1 MEGVGHGKAASHGEA
16 AGWLEMR
23 PLGRSEVG
31 PAEPRELISGRTA
44 AGPLAQVQGLLAL
57 GAALN
62 GAIATLLPHPAY
74 YNVAGLLSVQILA
87 LMYGITVLMMGD
99 RISFQM
105 LKIGN
110 LLAAVLTT
118 FAVYFSGDSTSG
130 YAIFYLWIGFYVFYY
145 PVSRREAAGNLAF
158 AAAAYA
164 VAILITP
171 TAPPDSSH
179 TDISFFSIFAGT
191 LATAGLLLTYL
202 RQRVERLMTRLVEAS
217 RTDPL
222 TALPNRVG
230 LQQAL
235 EIEIER
241 ATSDERPVSL
251 VVLDIDHFKSL
262 NERLGISGGDKILQ
276 ELSMMLKDSTR
287 LIDTVARSGGQ
298 EFAIVLPQIDH
309 NGAFLL
315 AEKILSRLRGSMLGS
330 PQGITASAGVA
341 EFPTNASDAAELV
354 AVTDRALQAAKAL
367 GRDRAVIYSPEVTS
381 TVGAVA
387 GKRSVESQAQLATVL
402 SLAEAL
408 DQRDSYTARHSQT
421 VGMLC
426 ETMAREL
433 GLDEARVQRVHL
445 AGILHDIGKIG
456 VPDSILRKPGRL
468 TDEEMDQMRRHPELG
483 ARILASDELD
493 DVREWI
499 LAHHERP
506 DGTGYPK
513 GLSGEQ
519 IPLEAAIVAVGDAY
533 EAMTSDRVY
542 RQAIGEKEARAE
554 LRRHAGTQF
563 DERVVDALL
572 RGLKRERSPIE
583 IEV

>member
-1 MEGVGHGKAASHGEA
+1 MISHMEGFGMGSSRST
-16 AGWLEMR
+16 GWLNVN
-23 PLGRSEVG
+23 PLANRTSV
-31 PAEPRELISGRTA
+31 EPRELISGRSA

-62 GAIATLLPHPAY
+62 GALATLLPHPSY
-74 YNVAGLLSVQILA
+74 YNVVGLLSVQISALA
-87 LMYGITVLMMGD
+87 YGIVVLMLRD
-99 RISFQM
+99 RISFQT
-105 LKIGN
+105 LKVGN
-110 LLAAVLTT
+110 LFAAILTT

-145 PVSRREAAGNLAF
+145 PVSRSEAALNLAF
-158 AAAAYA
+158 AAGCYA
-164 VAILITP
+164 VAILVTP
-171 TAPPDSSH
+171 QAPVGADH
-179 TDISFFSIFAGT
+179 TDISFFSIVAGT

-202 RQRVERLMTRLVEAS
+202 RQRAERLMGRLVEAS

-222 TALPNRVG
+222 TAIPNRVG
-230 LQQAL
+230 LQQSI
-235 EIEIER
+235 EREIER
-241 ATSDERPVSL
+241 ARFDERPVSL
-251 VVLDIDHFKSL
+251 VLIDIDHFKSL
-262 NERLGISGGDKILQ
+262 NEQLGISGGDKILQ
-276 ELSMMLKDSTR
+276 ELAVMFRDSAR

-298 EFAIVLPQIDH
+298 EFAVLLPQIDR

-315 AEKILSRLRGSMLGS
+315 AEKILARLRGSMLGS

-341 EFPTNASDAAELV
+341 EFPRDANDEAELV

-408 DQRDSYTARHSQT
+408 DQRDTYTARHSQT

-426 ETMAREL
+426 EAMAREL

-456 VPDSILRKPGRL
+456 VPDSILGKPGRL
-468 TDEEMDQMRRHPELG
+468 TAEEMDQMKRHPELG
-483 ARILASDELD
+483 ARILASDELE
-493 DVREWI
+493 DVRGWV

-506 DGTGYPK
+506 DGKGYPK
-513 GLSGEQ
+513 GLIADE
-519 IPLEAAIVAVGDAY
+519 IPIEAAIVAVGDAY

-542 RQAIGEKEARAE
+542 RPSIGEKAAQAE
-554 LRRHAGTQF
+554 LRKHSGTQF
-563 DERVVDALL
+563 DARVVDALL
-572 RGLKRERSPIE
+572 RALKRERTP
-583 IEV
+583 VAV

>member
-1 MEGVGHGKAASHGEA
+1 MSHEFGSGPAEEGVG
-16 AGWLEMR
+16 LEMLALPR
-23 PLGRSEVG
+23 NGLEPG
-31 PAEPRELISGRTA
+31 APRELISGRTA

-57 GAALN
+57 GAAVN
-62 GAIATLLPHPAY
+62 GALATLLPHPDY
-74 YNVAGLLSVQILA
+74 YNVPGLLSVQISA
-87 LMYGITVLMMGD
+87 LVYGIVVLMMGD
-99 RISFQM
+99 RISFNT
-105 LKIGN
+105 LKVGN

-118 FAVYFSGDSTSG
+118 FAVYFSSDSSSG

-145 PVSRREAAGNLAF
+145 PVSRWEAAGYLAF
-158 AAAAYA
+158 AGLCYA
-164 VAILITP
+164 VAIAITP
-171 TAPPDSSH
+171 APPPDAAH
-179 TDISFFSIFAGT
+179 TDVAFFSIVAGT

-222 TALPNRVG
+222 TALPNRMG

-235 EIEIER
+235 EKEVER
-241 ATSDERPVSL
+241 ARSDERPVSL
-251 VVLDIDHFKSL
+251 LLVDIDHFKSL

-276 ELSMMLKDSTR
+276 ELAVMLKDSTR

-298 EFAIVLPQIDH
+298 EFAVLLPQIDG

-315 AEKILSRLRGSMLGS
+315 AEKILSRMRGSMLGS

-341 EFPTNASDAAELV
+341 EFPGHAADPAELV
-354 AVTDRALQAAKAL
+354 AVSDRALQAAKAL

-408 DQRDSYTARHSQT
+408 DQRDSYTAKHSQT

-426 ETMAREL
+426 ELMAREL

-456 VPDSILRKPGRL
+456 IPDSILRKPGKL
-468 TDEEMDQMRRHPELG
+468 STDEMDQMRRHPELG

-493 DVREWI
+493 DVRGWI

-513 GLSGEQ
+513 GLTSEE
-519 IPLEAAIVAVGDAY
+519 IPIEASILAVGDAY

-542 RQAIGEKEARAE
+542 RRSIGEKAARHE
-554 LRRHAGTQF
+554 LRRRAGTQF

-572 RGLKRERSPIE
+572 HALKHDQA
-583 IEV
+583 VLKV

>member
-1 MEGVGHGKAASHGEA
+1 MVIPRTRDASRP
-16 AGWLEMR
+16 EMR
-23 PLGRSEVG
+23 PFAKRDAG
-31 PAEPRELISGRTA
+31 PAESGAGFAEPRELISGRTA

-57 GAALN
+57 GAGVN

-74 YNVAGLLSVQILA
+74 YNVPGLLSVQITA
-87 LMYGITVLMMGD
+87 LVYGIAVLMLGD
-99 RISFQM
+99 RISFQT

-110 LLAAVLTT
+110 LFAAVLTT
-118 FAVYFSGDSTSG
+118 SAVYFSGDSTSG

-145 PVSRREAAGNLAF
+145 PVTRREAALNLAF
-158 AAAAYA
+158 AAIAYA
-164 VAILITP
+164 VAIAITP
-171 TAPPDSSH
+171 TPPPAAH
-179 TDISFFSIFAGT
+179 TDISFFSIVAGT

-217 RTDPL
+217 STDPL

-230 LQQAL
+230 LQQAV
-235 EIEIER
+235 EKEIER
-241 ATSDERPVSL
+241 ARSDDRPVSL
-251 VVLDIDHFKSL
+251 LLIDIDHFKSL
-262 NERLGISGGDKILQ
+262 NERVGISGGDKILQ
-276 ELSMMLKDSTR
+276 ELAVMLKDSTR
-287 LIDTVARSGGQ
+287 LIDTVARSAGQ
-298 EFAIVLPQIDH
+298 EFAVLLPQIDQ

-315 AEKILSRLRGSMLGS
+315 AEKILSRLRGSMLVS
-330 PQGITASAGVA
+330 PQGITASVGVA
-341 EFPTNASDAAELV
+341 EFPGNASEAAELIG
-354 AVTDRALQAAKAL
+354 VTDRALQAAKAL

-408 DQRDSYTARHSQT
+408 DQRDSSTARHSQT
-421 VGMLC
+421 VGLLC

-433 GLDEARVQRVHL
+433 GLDEARVQRVRL

-456 VPDSILRKPGRL
+456 VPDSILRKPGKL
-468 TDEEMDQMRRHPELG
+468 TNGEMDQMRRHPELG

-493 DVREWI
+493 DVRGWL

-513 GLSGEQ
+513 GLTSDD
-519 IPLEAAIVAVGDAY
+519 IPLEASILAVGDAY

-542 RQAIGEKEARAE
+542 RKSIGEKAARNE
-554 LRRHAGTQF
+554 LRKSAGSQF
-563 DERVVDALL
+563 DARVVDALL
-572 RGLKRERSPIE
+572 NAMKREQSPIQA
-583 IEV
+583 

>member
-1 MEGVGHGKAASHGEA
+1 MTSRTEAASWG
-16 AGWLEMR
+16 EMR
-23 PLGRSEVG
+23 PFTKRDAG
-31 PAEPRELISGRTA
+31 PDEPRELISGRA
-44 AGPLAQVQGLLAL
+44 YAGPLAQVQGLLAL
-57 GAALN
+57 GAAVN
-62 GAIATLLPHPAY
+62 GAIATLLPHPGY
-74 YNVAGLLSVQILA
+74 FNVPGLLAVQISA
-87 LMYGITVLMMGD
+87 LVYGIVVLMMGE
-99 RISFQM
+99 RISFQA

-110 LLAAVLTT
+110 LLAAGMTT

-145 PVSRREAAGNLAF
+145 PVSRREAAGNLLF
-158 AAAAYA
+158 AACCYA
-164 VAILITP
+164 IAIAITP
-171 TAPPDSSH
+171 TPPAGAAH
-179 TDISFFSIFAGT
+179 TDLSFFSIVAGT

-230 LQQAL
+230 LQQSL
-235 EIEIER
+235 EKEIER
-241 ATSDERPVSL
+241 ARSDQRPVSL
-251 VVLDIDHFKSL
+251 ILIDIDHFKSL
-262 NERLGISGGDKILQ
+262 NERLGISGGDKVLQ
-276 ELSMMLKDSTR
+276 ELSVMFKDSTR

-298 EFAIVLPQIDH
+298 EFAVLLPQIDR

-330 PQGITASAGVA
+330 PQGLTASAGVA
-341 EFPTNASDAAELV
+341 EFPENASDAAELV

-408 DQRDSYTARHSQT
+408 DQRDAYTAKHSQT
-421 VGMLC
+421 VGSLC
-426 ETMAREL
+426 EIMAREL
-433 GLDEARVQRVHL
+433 GLDESRVQRVHL

-468 TDEEMDQMRRHPELG
+468 TDEEMEQMRRHPELG
-483 ARILASDELD
+483 ARILASEELD
-493 DVREWI
+493 DVRGWI

-506 DGTGYPK
+506 DGTGYPR
-513 GLSGEQ
+513 GLTAEE

-542 RQAIGEKEARAE
+542 RLSIGERAARAE
-554 LRRHAGTQF
+554 LRRHSGTQF
-563 DERVVDALL
+563 DARVVDALISA
-572 RGLKRERSPIE
+572 LKHEPTPV
-583 IEV
+583 EVF

>member
-1 MEGVGHGKAASHGEA
+1 MDRDR
-16 AGWLEMR
+16 M
-23 PLGRSEVG
+23 GRS
-31 PAEPRELISGRTA
+31 PAREAGGLKMLALPRSESEPDAPRELISGQAA

-57 GAALN
+57 GAAVN
-62 GAIATLLPHPAY
+62 GAIATLLPHPDY
-74 YNVAGLLSVQILA
+74 YNVPGLLSVQISA
-87 LMYGITVLMMGD
+87 LMYGIVVLMLGD
-99 RISFQM
+99 RISFNW

-118 FAVYFSGDSTSG
+118 LAVYFSGDSSSG

-145 PVSRREAAGNLAF
+145 PVSRREAAGYILF
-158 AAAAYA
+158 AALCYA
-164 VAILITP
+164 VAIAITP
-171 TAPPDSSH
+171 TPPPGAAH
-179 TDISFFSIFAGT
+179 TNVAFFSIVAGT

-202 RQRVERLMTRLVEAS
+202 RQRVERLMSRLVEAS

-222 TALPNRVG
+222 TALPNRMG

-235 EIEIER
+235 EKEIER
-241 ATSDERPVSL
+241 ARFDQRPVSL
-251 VVLDIDHFKSL
+251 VLIDIDHFKSL
-262 NERLGISGGDKILQ
+262 NERHGISGGDKILQ
-276 ELSMMLKDSTR
+276 ELAVMFRDSTR

-298 EFAIVLPQIDH
+298 EFAVLLPQIDG

-330 PQGITASAGVA
+330 PQGITGSAGVA
-341 EFPTNASDAAELV
+341 EFPGHASDPAELV
-354 AVTDRALQAAKAL
+354 ALTDRALQAAKAL

-408 DQRDSYTARHSQT
+408 DQRDSYTAKHSQT
-421 VGMLC
+421 VGLLC
-426 ETMAREL
+426 ELMAREL
-433 GLDEARVQRVHL
+433 GLDEARVQRVRL

-456 VPDSILRKPGRL
+456 VPDSILGKPGRL
-468 TDEEMDQMRRHPELG
+468 TDDEMDQMRRHPVLG

-493 DVREWI
+493 DVRGWI

-513 GLSGEQ
+513 GLTSEE
-519 IPLEAAIVAVGDAY
+519 IPLEAAILAVGDAY

-542 RQAIGEKEARAE
+542 RSSIGEKAARQE
-554 LRRHAGTQF
+554 LRKGAGTQF

-572 RGLKRERSPIE
+572 RALKREQTPIT
-583 IEV
+583 V

>member
-1 MEGVGHGKAASHGEA
+1 MLA
-16 AGWLEMR
+16 LR
-23 PLGRSEVG
+23 RSEG
-31 PAEPRELISGRTA
+31 EPGGSRELISGRAA

-57 GAALN
+57 GAAVN

-74 YNVAGLLSVQILA
+74 YNVPGLLSVQISA
-87 LMYGITVLMMGD
+87 LVYGMVVLMMGD
-99 RISFQM
+99 RISFNW

-118 FAVYFSGDSTSG
+118 VAVYFSGDSASG
-130 YAIFYLWIGFYVFYY
+130 FAIFYLWIGFYVFYY
-145 PVSRREAAGNLAF
+145 PVSRWEAAGYLAF
-158 AAAAYA
+158 AALCYA
-164 VAILITP
+164 VAIAVTP
-171 TAPPDSSH
+171 APPPAAH
-179 TDISFFSIFAGT
+179 TNVAFFSIVAGT

-222 TALPNRVG
+222 TALPNRTG
-230 LQQAL
+230 LQLAL
-235 EIEIER
+235 EKEVER
-241 ATSDERPVSL
+241 SHFDQQPVSL
-251 VVLDIDHFKSL
+251 LLIDIDHFKSL

-276 ELSMMLKDSTR
+276 ALGVMLKDSTR

-298 EFAIVLPQIDH
+298 EFAIALPQIDG

-315 AEKILSRLRGSMLGS
+315 AEKILSRMRGSMLGS

-341 EFPTNASDAAELV
+341 EFPEHASDPAELV
-354 AVTDRALQAAKAL
+354 AVADRALQAAKAL

-408 DQRDSYTARHSQT
+408 DQRDSYTAKHSQT
-421 VGMLC
+421 VGLLC
-426 ETMAREL
+426 EMMAREL
-433 GLDEARVQRVHL
+433 GLDEARVQRVRL

-456 VPDSILRKPGRL
+456 VPDSILGKPGKL
-468 TDEEMDQMRRHPELG
+468 TTDEMDQMRRHPELG

-493 DVREWI
+493 DVRGWL

-506 DGTGYPK
+506 DGMGYPK
-513 GLSGEQ
+513 GLTSDE
-519 IPLEAAIVAVGDAY
+519 IPLEAAILAVGDAY

-542 RQAIGEKEARAE
+542 RPSIGEKAARNE
-554 LRRHAGTQF
+554 LRSGAGTQF

-572 RGLKRERSPIE
+572 RALKREA
-583 IEV
+583 VLKV

>member
-1 MEGVGHGKAASHGEA
+1 MGRTPARKAGGFGMLAPSRGEA
-16 AGWLEMR
+16 E
-23 PLGRSEVG
+23 PS
-31 PAEPRELISGRTA
+31 EPRELISGRAA

-62 GAIATLLPHPAY
+62 GALATLLPHPDY
-74 YNVAGLLSVQILA
+74 YNVPALLSIQIVA
-87 LMYGITVLMMGD
+87 LMYGIVVLMLGE
-99 RISFQM
+99 RISFNV
-105 LKIGN
+105 LKFGN
-110 LLAAVLTT
+110 LFAAVLTT
-118 FAVYFSGDSTSG
+118 LAVYFSGDSSSG

-145 PVSRREAAGNLAF
+145 PVSRWEAAGYIVF
-158 AAAAYA
+158 AALCYA
-164 VAILITP
+164 VAIAITP
-171 TAPPDSSH
+171 TPPPGEPH
-179 TDISFFSIFAGT
+179 TNVAFFSIVAGT

-202 RQRVERLMTRLVEAS
+202 RQRVERLMARLVEAS

-222 TALPNRVG
+222 TALPNRMG

-235 EIEIER
+235 EKEFER
-241 ATSDERPVSL
+241 ARSDERPVSL
-251 VVLDIDHFKSL
+251 VLVDIDHFKSL
-262 NERLGISGGDKILQ
+262 NERLGISGGDQILQ
-276 ELSMMLKDSTR
+276 ELSSMLKDSTR

-298 EFAIVLPQIDH
+298 EFAVLLPQIDG

-315 AEKILSRLRGSMLGS
+315 AEKILSRMRGSMLGS

-341 EFPTNASDAAELV
+341 EYPGHASDPAELV

-421 VGMLC
+421 VGQLC
-426 ETMAREL
+426 EMMARDL
-433 GLDEARVQRVHL
+433 GLDEARVQRVRL

-456 VPDSILRKPGRL
+456 VPDSILGKPGRL
-468 TDEEMDQMRRHPELG
+468 TEDEMDQMRRHPELG
-483 ARILASDELD
+483 ARILASDELE

-513 GLSGEQ
+513 GLVAHE
-519 IPLEAAIVAVGDAY
+519 IPLEAAILAVGDAY

-542 RQAIGEKEARAE
+542 RRSIGEKAARQE
-554 LRRHAGTQF
+554 LRKGAGSQF
-563 DERVVDALL
+563 NERVVEALL
-572 RGLKRERSPIE
+572 HALKREDVLR
-583 IEV
+583 V